1 MKDLYGE
8 KMNYNIVVIISI
20 VICAI
25 ISSLISYY
33 LVIFTLG
40 ENSSL
45 FKIAQLII
53 TIVSMTTFYA
63 PIKYLLM
70 KFMDIEPEE
79 REKND

>member
-1 MKDLYGE
+1 
-8 KMNYNIVVIISI
+8 MNYNIVVVISI

-25 ISSLISYY
+25 ISLLISYY
-33 LVIFTLG
+33 LVLFVLG
-40 ENSSL
+40 ENSSF

-53 TIVSMTTFYA
+53 AIVSMTTFYA

-70 KFMDIEPEE
+70 KYMNIEQEE

>member
-1 MKDLYGE
+1 MKDLFGE

>member
-1 MKDLYGE
+1 MS
-8 KMNYNIVVIISI
+8 NIILKYSNS
-20 VICAI
+20 AI
-25 ISSLISYY
+25 AYELISS
-33 LVIFTLG
+33 IF
-40 ENSSL
+40 EYRKFWFRNSSL

-70 KFMDIEPEE
+70 KFMDIEQEE